1 VKEISM
7 PRTVIILILTALVA
21 PTIGAQQPAPSS
33 DTGPD
38 NPSELYKLQHSCSNL
53 KGILDCGQELF
64 TGQPVH
70 IAVGSIAPQ
79 NGFAAGVAYVG
90 HKTTENWRISWDS
103 DALASG
109 NGSWRA
115 GVYLKLVNTYEK
127 APTVEFGTK
136 GRNLKPN
143 LTALPERPVINVYAQ
158 TISLNKLTYFG
169 LGPNTTEAGRSFYG
183 MRETIVG
190 ASAVKPFAARL
201 SAAVFGEVNGRF
213 VDIRPSVGQPSPTIG
228 ALYTEATAPG
238 LTRQAGTMQ
247 LGEGVRMRPVVW
259 DDRLHLDYNLTY
271 QQYIAPGNSTFSFQ
285 RLTTDLSHQF
295 AIYKKTTRI
304 ILPRDTNGPDE
315 CSMDRDSENAECS
328 VDKFAQHHECLTVQG
343 ATSSDCKELSRD
355 LQGSFGF
362 RVFSA
367 LSMTPGG
374 DIVPYYFQP
383 TLGGSDI
390 NGNPSL
396 SSYQD
401 YRFRAPNVLLIREN
415 FEHSI
420 GSLPLGVTFM
430 IDEGKV
436 AFTRGGLGSSP
447 WLHSFS
453 AGLTLRAGGFPQV
466 YLLFSWGGNEGT
478 HTIVNVNNS
487 LLGGSTRPSLF

>member
-1 VKEISM
+1 MSRAAV
-7 PRTVIILILTALVA
+7 VLLLTALAVPA
-21 PTIGAQQPAPSS
+21 MSAQQPAAPV

-38 NPSELYKLQHSCSNL
+38 NPSELYKLQHSCFDL
-53 KGILDCGQELF
+53 KGLIDCGQELF

-79 NGFAAGVAYVG
+79 NGFGVGLAYVG
-90 HKTTENWRISWDS
+90 HKTTENWRITWDS
-103 DALASG
+103 DAVASD

-158 TISLNKLTYFG
+158 TITLNKLTYFG
-169 LGPNTTEAGRSFYG
+169 LGPDSTEAGRSFYG
-183 MRETIVG
+183 MRQTILG

-201 SAAVFGEVNGRF
+201 SAAFFGEVNGRF
-213 VDIRPSVGQPSPTIG
+213 VDIRPSLGQPSPSIG

-238 LTRQAGTMQ
+238 LTNRAGTLQ
-247 LGEGVRMRPVVW
+247 LGEGVRMRPVLL
-259 DDRLHLDYNLTY
+259 DDFVHLDYSLTY
-271 QQYIAPGNSTFSFQ
+271 QQYIAPGSSAFSFQ

-295 AIYKKTTRI
+295 AVYRKTTRI

-315 CSMDRDSENAECS
+315 CSVDRDSENAECS
-328 VDKFAQHHECLTVQG
+328 VDKFAQHHECLTAQG
-343 ATSSDCKELSRD
+343 ATSSECKELSRD
-355 LQGSFGF
+355 LQGSFGVRF
-362 RVFSA
+362 FSA

-374 DIVPYYFQP
+374 DIVPFYFQP

-390 NGNPSL
+390 NGNQSL

-401 YRFRAPNVLLIREN
+401 FRFRAPNVLLIREN

-420 GSLPLGVTFM
+420 DSLPLGFTFM
-430 IDEGKV
+430 VDEGKV
-436 AFTRGGLGSSP
+436 ALTRGELGSSP

-478 HTIVNVNNS
+478 HTIANVNNS
-487 LLGGSTRPSLF
+487 LLGGSARPSLF

>member
-1 VKEISM
+1 M
-7 PRTVIILILTALVA
+7 HRAAVILLLTTLAAPALR
-21 PTIGAQQPAPSS
+21 AQQPAAPA

-38 NPSELYKLQHSCSNL
+38 NPSELYKLQHSCFYL
-53 KGILDCGQELF
+53 KGLLDCGEELF
-64 TGQPVH
+64 TGQPLH

-79 NGFAAGVAYVG
+79 NGFGAGLAYVG
-90 HKTTENWRISWDS
+90 HKTTENWRITWNS
-103 DALASG
+103 DAVASG

-115 GVYLKLVNTYEK
+115 GAYLKLVNTHEK

-158 TISLNKLTYFG
+158 TITLNKLTYFG
-169 LGPNTTEAGRSFYG
+169 LGPNTSEAGRSFYG
-183 MRETIVG
+183 MRQTIAGV
-190 ASAVKPFAARL
+190 SAVKPFAARL
-201 SAAVFGEVNGRF
+201 SAAFFGEANGRF
-213 VDIRPSVGQPSPTIG
+213 VDIRPSLGQPSPSIG

-238 LTRQAGTMQ
+238 LTSQAGTLQ
-247 LGEGVRMRPVVW
+247 LGEGLRMRPVLL

-271 QQYIAPGNSTFSFQ
+271 QQYIAPGNSAFSFE
-285 RLTTDLSHQF
+285 RLITDLSHQF
-295 AIYKKTTRI
+295 AIYRKTTRT

-315 CSMDRDSENAECS
+315 CSVDRDSENAECS
-328 VDKFAQHHECLTVQG
+328 VDKFAQHHECLTAEG
-343 ATSSDCKELSRD
+343 AKSPDCKELSRD
-355 LQGSFGF
+355 LQGSFGV

-374 DIVPYYFQP
+374 DIVPFYFQP

-390 NGNPSL
+390 NGNQSL

-401 YRFRAPNVLLIREN
+401 YRFRAPNVLLIRES

-420 GSLPLGVTFM
+420 GSLPLGFTFM
-430 IDEGKV
+430 VDEGKV

-447 WLHSFS
+447 WIHSFS

-478 HTIVNVNNS
+478 HTIANVNNS
-487 LLGGSTRPSLF
+487 LLGGSARPSLF

>member
-1 VKEISM
+1 M
-7 PRTVIILILTALVA
+7 PRAAIILLLSTLAAPALW
-21 PTIGAQQPAPSS
+21 AQQPAAPA

-38 NPSELYKLQHSCSNL
+38 NPSELYQLQHSCTNL
-53 KGILDCGQELF
+53 KGLIDCGQELF

-79 NGFAAGVAYVG
+79 NGFGAGLAYVG
-90 HKTTENWRISWDS
+90 HKTTENWRITWDS
-103 DALASG
+103 DAVASN

-143 LTALPERPVINVYAQ
+143 LTALPERPVINIYAQ
-158 TISLNKLTYFG
+158 TITLNKLTYFG
-169 LGPNTTEAGRSFYG
+169 LGPNTTEAGRAFYG
-183 MRETIVG
+183 MRQTIAGV
-190 ASAVKPFAARL
+190 SAVKPFAARL
-201 SAAVFGEVNGRF
+201 SAAVFGELNGRF
-213 VDIRPSVGQPSPTIG
+213 VDIRPSLGQPSPSIG

-238 LTRQAGTMQ
+238 LTNQAGTLQ
-247 LGEGVRMRPVVW
+247 LGEGVRMRPVLL
-259 DDRLHLDYNLTY
+259 DDRLHLDYDLTY
-271 QQYIAPGNSTFSFQ
+271 QQYIAPGNSTFSFE

-295 AIYKKTTRI
+295 AIYRKTTRM

-315 CSMDRDSENAECS
+315 CSVDRDSENAECS
-328 VDKFAQHHECLTVQG
+328 VDKFAQHHECLTAQG
-343 ATSSDCKELSRD
+343 AKSPDCKELSLD
-355 LQGSFGF
+355 LQGSFGVS
-362 RVFSA
+362 VFSA

-374 DIVPYYFQP
+374 DTVPFYFQP

-390 NGNPSL
+390 NGNQSL

-401 YRFRAPNVLLIREN
+401 YRFRAPNVLLIRES

-420 GSLPLGVTFM
+420 GSLPLGFTFM

-436 AFTRGGLGSSP
+436 AFTRGELGSSP
-447 WLHSFS
+447 WIHSFS

-478 HTIVNVNNS
+478 HTIANVNNS
-487 LLGGSTRPSLF
+487 LLGGSARPSLF